1 MANSSGRRASSAA
14 GKRGGKKSSGSGRKG
29 KAPTYDYE
37 KENELFHE
45 IGLIIFFILMVIL
58 FLCNFGII
66 GPAGDLVSGVLFGL
80 FGLTSYAVPVL
91 LFVAVSFWYANSG
104 NPNALRKLIAGAVLF
119 LMVGVVCELFA
130 QNSLSLEKYD
140 MARIYDTAR
149 GDRTGGGVIGG
160 SLAYLLHHYLE
171 TIGTVLVVLLCGAIS
186 FILMTEKSLISG
198 MKNGG
203 FRMLERTREDSQ
215 RRREYARARREEQEA
230 RFQPACHSRFPRRC
244 SNCQ

>member
-66 GPAGDLVSGVLFGL
+66 GPAGDLVSGGLFGL

-130 QNSLSLEKYD
+130 QNSLSLDYCL
-140 MARIYDTAR
+140 
-149 GDRTGGGVIGG
+149 
-160 SLAYLLHHYLE
+160 SLASLLFTDSKYW
-171 TIGTVLVVLLCGAIS
+171 
-186 FILMTEKSLISG
+186 
-198 MKNGG
+198 
-203 FRMLERTREDSQ
+203 FRYAPMRMIYIQKYIHSSTMMIMERL
-215 RRREYARARREEQEA
+215 
-230 RFQPACHSRFPRRC
+230 P
-244 SNCQ
+244 